1 MGNDESHNSAEKA
14 VPCGLDII
22 KQYLKTAP
30 SKPGV
35 YRMLDDK
42 ENVLYVGKAKNIKKR
57 VASYTHP
64 TRLTSRLL
72 KMVSKTHSMIFVT
85 THTEA
90 EALLLEASLIKRFKP
105 HYNILLK
112 DDKSFPYILLRT
124 DHLWAQITKHRGAR
138 KHKGKYYGPFAN
150 ASAVNRTL
158 NILQKVFQLRSC
170 SDSVLAARTR
180 PCLLHQIKRCAAPCV
195 DAISAEDYASLVS
208 DTADFLEGK
217 STEVQ
222 KKFANSMQKASDAK
236 EFEVAALFRDRL
248 SALTQI
254 QGHQILVNAMVENA
268 DVIAAAE
275 VGGQVGIQVFFFRSG
290 QNWGHRAY
298 FPRHEQNIPIEQVLI
313 AFLTQFYDNK
323 PAPSSIL
330 LNIALEESP
339 LLETALSDKTGHKVS
354 INIPKRGRKHTM
366 MVEAVRNAR
375 ESLERKHAENANQTK
390 LLEGLASIFD
400 LASPPARIEIYD
412 NSHIQGSH
420 AIGGMVVAGPD
431 GFMKNSYRKFNIKSK
446 DTTPGDDF
454 AMMREVIHRR
464 FVRLQKD
471 GDTKDSHSD
480 SSQWPDLLLID
491 GGKGQLSS
499 VMDILTELGIEDVPV
514 VAISKGPDRN
524 AGREQFHMPLK
535 ASFTLPPND
544 ANLYYLQRL
553 RDEAHRFAIG
563 SHRAKRKKALS
574 KSILDDVAGIGSKR
588 KKALLHHFG
597 SAKAVSEAG
606 IKELEAVDG
615 VSKALASSIYDH
627 FQASL

>member
-1 MGNDESHNSAEKA
+1 MSDDQTNIPAIDASISGVA
-14 VPCGLDII
+14 II
-22 KQYLKTAP
+22 KEYLQTAP
-30 SKPGV
+30 TKPGV
-35 YRMLDDK
+35 YRMVSEKD
-42 ENVLYVGKAKNIKKR
+42 EVLYVGKAKNIKKR
-57 VASYTHP
+57 IASYTHP
-64 TRLTSRLL
+64 TRLTNRLV
-72 KMVSKTHSMIFVT
+72 KMVSRTRSMIFVT

-105 HYNILLK
+105 QYNILLK

-124 DHLWAQITKHRGAR
+124 DHEWAQITKHRGAR

-158 NILQKVFQLRSC
+158 NTLQKVFQLRSC

-180 PCLLHQIKRCAAPCV
+180 PCLLHQIKRCTAPCV
-195 DAISAEDYASLVS
+195 DAISPPDYDSLVQ
-208 DTADFLEGK
+208 DTTDFLEGR
-217 STEVQ
+217 STQIQ
-222 KKFANSMQKASDAK
+222 KRFAAEMQKASDAM

-248 SALTQI
+248 RALTQI
-254 QGHQILVNAMVENA
+254 QGHQTLVNAMVDEA

-275 VGGQVGIQVFFFRSG
+275 VGGQVGIQVFFFRAG

-298 FPRHEQNIPIEQVLI
+298 FPRHQADSTIEHVLS

-323 PAPSSIL
+323 PAPASIL
-330 LNIALEESP
+330 INIPLDESA
-339 LLETALSDKTGHKVS
+339 LLETALSAKTGHKVT
-354 INIPKRGRKHTM
+354 IHVPMRGRKHTA
-366 MVEAVRNAR
+366 MVEATRNAR
-375 ESLERKHAENANQTK
+375 EALERRLAENASQTK
-390 LLEGLASIFD
+390 ILEGLATLFD
-400 LASPPARIEIYD
+400 LPAPPNRIEIYD

-431 GFMKNSYRKFNIKSK
+431 GFMKNSYRKFNIKSE
-446 DTTPGDDF
+446 DTVPGDDF

-464 FVRLQKD
+464 FLRLQKESE
-471 GDTKDSHSD
+471 TKESA
-480 SSQWPDLLLID
+480 QWPDLLLID

-499 VMDILTELGIEDVPV
+499 VVDTLTDLGIDDMAV

-524 AGREQFHMPLK
+524 AGREQFHMPGR
-535 ASFTLPPND
+535 ASFTLPVN
-544 ANLYYLQRL
+544 NTGLYYLQRL

-563 SHRAKRKKALS
+563 SHRTRRKKDLT
-574 KSILDDVAGIGSKR
+574 KSLLDDIAGIGAKR

-615 VSKALASSIYDH
+615 ISKAIAHSIYGH
-627 FQASL
+627 FQEGTA